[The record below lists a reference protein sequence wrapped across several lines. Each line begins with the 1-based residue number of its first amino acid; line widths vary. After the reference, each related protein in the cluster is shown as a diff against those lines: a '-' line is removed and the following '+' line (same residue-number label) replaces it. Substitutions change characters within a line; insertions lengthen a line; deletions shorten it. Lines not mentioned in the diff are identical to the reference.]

1 LSGITAVYITA
12 EEKRDRR
19 EARHEVQAT
28 FKRIAIR
35 KLRKAE
41 EGPNFPEQS
50 SEPKSA
56 KNVLRKK
63 NHRV

>member
-1 LSGITAVYITA
+1 MTA

-41 EGPNFPEQS
+41 EGQISPNSHQNPNP
-50 SEPKSA
+50 PKTI
-56 KNVLRKK
+56 
-63 NHRV
+63 